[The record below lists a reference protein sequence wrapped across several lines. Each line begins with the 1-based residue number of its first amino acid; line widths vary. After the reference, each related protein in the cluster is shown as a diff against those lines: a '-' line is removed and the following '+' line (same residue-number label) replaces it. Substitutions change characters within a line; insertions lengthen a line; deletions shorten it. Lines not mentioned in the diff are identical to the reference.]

1 MRGPGGE
8 SAREEGR
15 ELHER
20 PRAVVQRLVQPERMP
35 NRALLPEE
43 TAVINQEAV
52 MSGFKGAAIVGANVG
67 SILFLINH
75 YSPRFRTGLGVSGKV
90 GLLLVP
96 TFFTFFLQSHLV
108 VAHANANPF
117 RYMKR

>member
-1 MRGPGGE
+1 
-8 SAREEGR
+8 
-15 ELHER
+15 
-20 PRAVVQRLVQPERMP
+20 MP
-35 NRALLPEE
+35 NRALSPDE

-67 SILFLINH
+67 SLLFLINH

-90 GLLLVP
+90 SLFMVP
-96 TFFTFFLQSHLV
+96 TFFTFCVQSHLV

-117 RYMKR
+117 RYIKR